1 MNKEFNQDKKAWAE
15 PTLTL
20 ISSGNINNGAHPT
33 FAEISK
39 TGPQT
44 YRIIKNTPVH
54 KTYHTSSGGWNFAA
68 HS

>member
-1 MNKEFNQDKKAWAE
+1 MEEKTNQRKKVWAQ
-15 PTLTL
+15 PTCVL

-44 YRIIKNTPVH
+44 YRIIKNTPLH
-54 KTYHTSSGGWNFAA
+54 KTYHTSSAGWNFAG